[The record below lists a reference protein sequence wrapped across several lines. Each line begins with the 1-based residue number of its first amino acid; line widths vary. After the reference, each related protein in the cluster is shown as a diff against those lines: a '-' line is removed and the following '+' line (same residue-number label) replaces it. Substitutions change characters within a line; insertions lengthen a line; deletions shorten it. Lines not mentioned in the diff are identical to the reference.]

1 MVFCTRKA
9 KENEEGERIGKTMRM
24 WKKANASQ
32 SSEYH
37 PVWQTP
43 WQILKGSDI
52 ILSL

>member
-1 MVFCTRKA
+1 MVFCAGKA

-24 WKKANASQ
+24 RKKANASQ

-37 PVWQTP
+37 AMWQIP

-52 ILSL
+52 ILSP